1 MTLTRMLP
9 VLFACL
15 CAAAQAQTAL
25 DTKTA
30 LVTAQVLD
38 TCKFTNPT
46 TSLQLSVGSLDPSS
60 VVARS
65 ATVVSNLSCTNG
77 FAFQI
82 GVAGQTP
89 ALSPTSTLAR
99 QLTHRT
105 DATQTLGYTLSVV
118 LPNGTIGKG
127 FSPGNELAL
136 HLTATVAASSYRD
149 VKGGDYEDTLVV
161 ELRP

>member
-9 VLFACL
+9 VLVACL

-136 HLTATVAASSYRD
+136 QLTANVAASSYRD